1 MDNLPKKEQIT
12 LNREMEKL
20 EYLLNGILNMKKMPT
35 AMFVVDTRKEEIA
48 IKEAKKIGIPIVGIV
63 DTNSNPSDADY
74 VIPSND
80 DAIRAVKLCVE
91 KIANAC
97 QEGKHIFMQ
106 KVQSGELTAE
116 KVEESDYVVERK
128 AFVFKSNTQDP
139 EQDSV
144 VYAEDENQEKQDS

>member
-1 MDNLPKKEQIT
+1 
-12 LNREMEKL
+12 
-20 EYLLNGILNMKKMPT
+20 MKKCQQQCLLLIPC
-35 AMFVVDTRKEEIA
+35 KEEIA
-48 IKEAKKIGIPIVGIV
+48 IKEAKKIGNCSCIV

-97 QEGKHIFMQ
+97 QEGRHIFMQ

-116 KVEESDYVVERK
+116 KREESD
-128 AFVFKSNTQDP
+128 
-139 EQDSV
+139 
-144 VYAEDENQEKQDS
+144 

>member
-1 MDNLPKKEQIT
+1 
-12 LNREMEKL
+12 
-20 EYLLNGILNMKKMPT
+20 MKKMPT

-63 DTNSNPSDADY
+63 ETNSNPSDADY

-80 DAIRAVKLCVE
+80 DAIRAVKLCE
-91 KIANAC
+91 DWDAC
-97 QEGKHIFMQ
+97 QRVDIFSQ

-128 AFVFKSNTQDP
+128 ALFLNQIHRILSRIRLFI
-139 EQDSV
+139 
-144 VYAEDENQEKQDS
+144 EDENQEKQIHVPRYTSIISQRNQR